1 MAPQR
6 FGISI
11 WAGRGLALS
20 LFLLCAAVAAAQLT
34 TGTISGTVT
43 DQSGGS
49 APGVSITITNTETG
63 ISRTTTSG
71 PTGRYNAPSLPLGNY
86 EVRATLPGFQTS
98 VRSGIQ
104 LTVGRNAV
112 VNHILQ
118 VGEVTQAV
126 TVTGEAALVETTT
139 ATVSNL
145 VTEEQVLD
153 LPLNNRDLV
162 ALTYLQPGV
171 LKVPQSDRQGVF
183 SGMGNKLSVAGGR
196 QTHNLYL
203 SDGMASTDLSGN
215 IAGATGGS
223 TGVETI
229 QEFQVITNNYSAE
242 YQSAAGAI
250 ISMVTKSGTN
260 ALHGSLFEFLR
271 NDNLDAANFFD
282 NSFGTPKPEFRRNQF
297 GAAVGGPIVRDRTF
311 FFGSFE
317 ALREARPRTD
327 SVRMPTID
335 ARNGIL
341 PGEDPIEVDP
351 AVVPYLALYPIP
363 GQGNSVVRDFG
374 DGTLLLAGTTNED
387 TTENYIS
394 SKIDHQF
401 TNEKIGFVTGTWN
414 YVRSDR
420 SRFGLLG
427 DISGD
432 SENSGSEALKGE
444 RDSVSASLTSIFSP
458 TALNV
463 FKFGFTKTNPQG
475 EIPIVDRDFGDLVFN
490 DTPRGLMGQINSP
503 GEVDSIGWRV
513 NGSSYRQEQFTFA
526 DDFSLTRGNHSLKF
540 GALFDRFIMDQ
551 NNQGSGVNGIW
562 EWRSWPDF
570 LTARPRRLTVEL
582 PGELINLDEYPVE
595 PGWEFSGPFG
605 RRHNHNAKQS
615 SFGVYFQD
623 NWQVRPSFALNLGL
637 RYSFTTIPREVN
649 GASGAL
655 RDFNDP
661 RVTIGPVFGN
671 NPTMK
676 SFSPRFGFAWAPGD
690 QRTSVRGGFGI
701 FYDHPRY
708 YHIRTSFAITPPF
721 ILATRVDAD
730 SRGNVRRVPG
740 VPPGTRLEFP
750 HARFTQTDFLTAN
763 PRPDIRPQQF
773 MQELAYITRWSLN
786 VQRELGT
793 SWLVSA
799 GYTGS
804 RGVHLWI
811 MERGELSR
819 WRNCPTRVACGPD
832 TQVSQFPVNPEPGQF
847 KFFDPGLGLI
857 NSNFG
862 VFRPQIP
869 AATMDHHGLTLSATQ
884 RLTRGLQWQISY
896 QFSKTI
902 DMGSGITSG
911 GDNLPQGQRGVY
923 LYDLHRKRSL
933 SSHDIRNNFVSNW
946 SWDVPSGNMDGV
958 AGAVLGGWQVNG
970 ILTLIDGHPL
980 TVIDNSSAQDDAIG
994 QNDLLTP
1001 NAIPNANLNPVTGNV
1016 NQWFDPSQFIPG
1028 ACVGDRFCR
1037 PGDPDYQPG
1046 FFGNVGRNTFTS
1058 AGLAQFDFSV
1068 FKNFT
1073 TSETTS
1079 VQFRAEFFN
1088 LFNRP
1093 NFGEPVEAV
1102 IDSDDQVNA
1111 EAGQISET
1119 LGAARQIQFGL
1130 KFIF

>member
-1 MAPQR
+1 MAQER
-6 FGISI
+6 FGIST

-20 LFLLCAAVAAAQLT
+20 LFLLCSSVAAAQLT

-63 ISRTTTSG
+63 VSRTTTTG

-98 VRSGIQ
+98 IRSGIQ

-112 VNHILQ
+112 VNHLLQ
-118 VGEVTQAV
+118 VGEVAQAV

-162 ALTYLQPGV
+162 SLTYLQPGV
-171 LKVPQSDRQGVF
+171 LKVPASDRQGVF
-183 SGMGNKLSVAGGR
+183 SGQGNKLSVAGGR

-203 SDGMASTDLSGN
+203 ADGMATGDLSGN

-260 ALHGSLFEFLR
+260 AVHGSLFEFLR

-297 GAAVGGPIVRDRTF
+297 GGAVGGPILRDRTF
-311 FFGSFE
+311 FFASFE
-317 ALREARPRTD
+317 GLREGRPQTD
-327 SVRMPTID
+327 SVRMPTLNARMGIFPD
-335 ARNGIL
+335 ATY
-341 PGEDPIEVDP
+341 EVDP
-351 AVVPYLALYPIP
+351 AVVPYMALYPIP
-363 GQGNSVVRDFG
+363 GQGNSVVRDYG

-387 TTENYIS
+387 TREDYVST
-394 SKIDHQF
+394 KIDHQF
-401 TNEKIGFVTGTWN
+401 ANQKLGFLTGSWN
-414 YVRSDR
+414 YVRSER

-432 SENSGSEALKGE
+432 SENSGSEALQGA
-444 RDSVSASLTSIFSP
+444 RDSVSVSLTSILSP

-463 FKFGFTKTNPQG
+463 FKFGYTKTHPAG
-475 EIPIVDRDFGDLVFN
+475 EIPIVSRDFGDLVFN
-490 DTPRGLMGQINSP
+490 DDPLGLMGQINSP

-513 NGSSYRQEQFTFA
+513 NGSHYQQEQFTFA
-526 DDFSLTRGNHSLKF
+526 NNFSLTRGDHSLKF

-551 NNQGSGVNGIW
+551 NNQGAAVNGLW
-562 EWRSWPDF
+562 EWRSFPD
-570 LTARPRRLTVEL
+570 LLRNRPRRFTVQL
-582 PGELINLDEYPVE
+582 PGELVDVDSYPVE

-605 RRHNHNAKQS
+605 RRHQHDAKQS
-615 SFGVYFQD
+615 AFGVYFQD
-623 NWQVRPSFALNLGL
+623 DWRVRPSLTLNLGL
-637 RYSFTTIPREVN
+637 RYSFSTIPREVN

-655 RDFNDP
+655 RDYNDD
-661 RVTIGPVFGN
+661 RVTIGPVFAN
-671 NPTMK
+671 NPTTK
-676 SFSPRFGFAWAPGD
+676 SFSPRVGFAWAPGN
-690 QRTSVRGGFGI
+690 QRTSVRAGFGI

-721 ILATRVDAD
+721 LLATRVDAD

-740 VPPGTRLEFP
+740 VPPGTKLQFP
-750 HARFTQTDFLTAN
+750 DAYFTQTDFLTAN
-763 PRPDIRPQQF
+763 PRPDIRPQQYN
-773 MQELAYITRWSLN
+773 QESSYVTRWSMN

-819 WRNCPTRVACGPD
+819 WRNCPTHAACGPD
-832 TQVSQFPVNPEPGQF
+832 TQASVWPTNPTPGQF
-847 KFFDPGLGLI
+847 KYFDESLGLI
-857 NSNFG
+857 HPNFG

-884 RLTRGLQWQISY
+884 RLTRGLQWQVAY
-896 QFSKTI
+896 QFAKTI
-902 DMGSGITSG
+902 DMGSGITSS

-923 LYDLHRKRSL
+923 LYDLHRKRAL
-933 SSHDIRNNFVSNW
+933 SSHDIRNNIVSNW
-946 SWDVPSGNMDGV
+946 TWNLPAGNLDGA
-958 AGAVLGGWQVNG
+958 AGALLGGWQVNG
-970 ILTLIDGHPL
+970 ILTLTDGHPL

-1001 NAIPNANLNPVTGNV
+1001 NLIPGGNNNPVTGNV
-1016 NQWFDPSQFIPG
+1016 NQWFDPTQFIPG
-1028 ACVGDRFCR
+1028 SCVGGQFCR
-1037 PGDPDYQPG
+1037 PGDPDHQPG

-1058 AGLAQFDFSV
+1058 PGLAQFDFSV

-1073 TSETTS
+1073 TTENTS

-1088 LFNRP
+1088 LLNRA

-1102 IDSDDQVNA
+1102 ITSGGEWNG